1 MAFFGGSKNET
12 KAFEASTPSTPT
24 AVTSKSGA
32 SAITGCMEIL
42 GNVKGCGSIHV
53 DGKIHGD
60 LTTDGDVTIGKDG
73 VVNGNVTAKKVVAS
87 GKINGSTRCEMLEVT
102 QTGHLTETIE
112 AQKIVSDGKLEAVMT
127 DCESIHITKNGKV
140 VTGKMMAK
148 HIVVN
153 GSIEGNVIATEL
165 LEINKDG
172 RVKGE
177 MQVKKIKV
185 SEGGLMLGTMLTYEP
200 SNPVRKVEK
209 KEQPVSVEKTPAAK
223 NEQATGLKEIVKTKE
238 K

>member
-1 MAFFGGSKNET
+1 MAFFGGNKNET
-12 KAFEASTPSTPT
+12 KAFDTPAAPSVPTTPGAGSTTIMNCIE
-24 AVTSKSGA
+24 V
-32 SAITGCMEIL
+32 L
-42 GNVKGCGSIHV
+42 GNVKGCGTVHV

-60 LTTDGDVTIGKDG
+60 LTTDGDVLIGKEG
-73 VVNGNVTAKKVVAS
+73 VVNGNVNAKKVVVS
-87 GKINGSTRCEMLEVT
+87 GKINGNTKCETLEVT
-102 QTGHLTETIE
+102 QTGQLTEIIK
-112 AQKIVSDGKLEAVMT
+112 ANRIVSDGKLEAVMT

-140 VTGKMMAK
+140 VTAKMMAR

-153 GSIEGNVIATEL
+153 GSIEGNVVATEL

-172 RVKGE
+172 QVKGE

-200 SNPVRKVEK
+200 VNPVRKVTK
-209 KEQPVSVEKTPAAK
+209 KEETEKISK

>member
-12 KAFEASTPSTPT
+12 KAFEVSTPSAP
-24 AVTSKSGA
+24 AVQKTGA
-32 SAITGCMEIL
+32 ATITGCMEIL
-42 GNVKGCGSIHV
+42 GNVKGCGSIHIE
-53 DGKIHGD
+53 GKVHGD
-60 LTTDGDVTIGKDG
+60 LSVDDQVIIGKEGLVNGDVH
-73 VVNGNVTAKKVVAS
+73 AKKVIVS
-87 GKINGSTRCEMLEVT
+87 GKINGNVNCEMLEVT
-102 QTGHLTETIE
+102 QTGSLSQTIM
-112 AQKIVSDGKLEAVMT
+112 ADKIVSDGKIEAT
-127 DCESIHITKNGKV
+127 ISECDTIHITKNGKV
-140 VTGKMMAK
+140 TTKKMMGK
-148 HIVVN
+148 HIIVN

-200 SNPVRKVEK
+200 TNPVRKVEK
-209 KEQPVSVEKTPAAK
+209 KGDHPKESTPPK
-223 NEQATGLKEIVKTKE
+223 NEQATALKEIVKTKE

>member
-1 MAFFGGSKNET
+1 
-12 KAFEASTPSTPT
+12 
-24 AVTSKSGA
+24 
-32 SAITGCMEIL
+32 MEIL

-60 LTTDGDVTIGKDG
+60 LSVDDQVVIGKEGLVNGDVHAKKVVVSGK
-73 VVNGNVTAKKVVAS
+73 VNGNV
-87 GKINGSTRCEMLEVT
+87 NCEVLEVT
-102 QTGHLTETIE
+102 QTGSLSQTIM
-112 AQKIVSDGKLEAVMT
+112 ADKIVSDGKIEAMISECDT
-127 DCESIHITKNGKV
+127 IHITKNGKV
-140 VTGKMMAK
+140 VTKKMVGK

-165 LEINKDG
+165 LEINQDG

-177 MQVKKIKV
+177 MQVRKIKV

-200 SNPVRKVEK
+200 TNPVRKVER
-209 KEQPVSVEKTPAAK
+209 KENKPSESMPK
-223 NEQATGLKEIVKTKE
+223 NEQATALKEIVKTKE

>member
-1 MAFFGGSKNET
+1 MAFFGGSKSET
-12 KAFEASTPSTPT
+12 KSFETSTPSVPQTPK
-24 AVTSKSGA
+24 AGA
-32 SAITGCMEIL
+32 ATITGCMEIL
-42 GNVKGCGSIHV
+42 GNVKGCGIIHV

-60 LTTDGDVTIGKDG
+60 LSTDGDVIIGKEG
-73 VVNGNVTAKKVVAS
+73 VVNGNVTAKKVVAR
-87 GKINGSTRCEMLEVT
+87 GKINGSTKGEVLEVT
-102 QTGHLTETIE
+102 QTGHLTETIK
-112 AQKIVSDGKLEAVMT
+112 ASKIVCDGKLEAVMT
-127 DCESIHITKNGKV
+127 DCDLIHITQNGKV
-140 VTGKMMAK
+140 ATGKMMGK
-148 HIVVN
+148 HIIVN

-200 SNPVRKVEK
+200 TNPVRKMEK
-209 KEQPVSVEKTPAAK
+209 EEKVQSVSK
-223 NEQATGLKEIVKTKE
+223 NEQATALKEIVKTKE

>member
-12 KAFEASTPSTPT
+12 KAFEASTPSVP
-24 AVTSKSGA
+24 AAPKSGA
-32 SAITGCMEIL
+32 ATITGCMEIL
-42 GNVKGCGSIHV
+42 GNVKGCGTIHV

-60 LTTDGDVTIGKDG
+60 LSTDGDVIIGKDG
-73 VVNGNVTAKKVVAS
+73 IVNGNVTAKKVVAS
-87 GKINGSTRCEMLEVT
+87 GKINGSTRCEILEVT

-112 AQKIVSDGKLEAVMT
+112 ASKIVSDGKLEAVMT
-127 DCESIHITKNGKV
+127 DCDSIHITKNGKV
-140 VTGKMMAK
+140 VTGKMMGK
-148 HIVVN
+148 HIIVN
-153 GSIEGNVIATEL
+153 GAIEGNVIATEL

-200 SNPVRKVEK
+200 TNPVRKVEK
-209 KEQPVSVEKTPAAK
+209 KEPQAKESGMTK
-223 NEQATGLKEIVKTKE
+223 NEQATALKEIVKTKE
-238 K
+238 Q